1 MKRLDII
8 NKRLRE
14 KNKARAFEYFEYLKK
29 KYLKKNIHV
38 TVGIGLAT
46 YVLFIYLK

>member
-8 NKRLRE
+8 NKRLPE

-29 KYLKKNIHV
+29 KYLKKKYTCYSGYRPGNICSIH
-38 TVGIGLAT
+38 LS
-46 YVLFIYLK
+46 

>member
-29 KYLKKNIHV
+29 NIHV

>member
-8 NKRLRE
+8 HKRLRE

-29 KYLKKNIHV
+29 KYTCYGGYRPGNICSIH
-38 TVGIGLAT
+38 LS
-46 YVLFIYLK
+46 